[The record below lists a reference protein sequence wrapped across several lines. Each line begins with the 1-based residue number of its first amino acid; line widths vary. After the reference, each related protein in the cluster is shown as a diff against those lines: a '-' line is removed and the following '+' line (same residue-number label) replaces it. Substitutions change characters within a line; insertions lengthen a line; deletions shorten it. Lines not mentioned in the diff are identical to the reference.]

1 MNANILK
8 SAAIAAFAIF
18 GTLGVA
24 LAEVPA
30 PPSPEQLGA
39 LIHPRGGPSVAR
51 APEGTGTGH
60 LTNTK
65 LGVATTPSLVSGWNT
80 EFCYTALWY
89 NDGTYHYIFGFNSDG
104 SYLYAYSSGS
114 SLTSLQATL
123 LNACGSGSYYH
134 VYLNAS
140 GGIVYLENR

>member
-39 LIHPRGGPSVAR
+39 LIHPRGGQR
-51 APEGTGTGH
+51 
-60 LTNTK
+60 
-65 LGVATTPSLVSGWNT
+65 
-80 EFCYTALWY
+80 C
-89 NDGTYHYIFGFNSDG
+89 
-104 SYLYAYSSGS
+104 SSP
-114 SLTSLQATL
+114 
-123 LNACGSGSYYH
+123 
-134 VYLNAS
+134 
-140 GGIVYLENR
+140 